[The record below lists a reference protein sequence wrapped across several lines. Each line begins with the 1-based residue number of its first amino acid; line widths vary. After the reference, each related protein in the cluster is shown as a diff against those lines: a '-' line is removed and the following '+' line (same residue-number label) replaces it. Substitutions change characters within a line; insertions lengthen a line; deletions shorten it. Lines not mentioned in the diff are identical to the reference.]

1 MGDTQ
6 RRIGVFGATLV
17 GLGGILGGGL
27 LMLAGVA
34 FRDAGPSV
42 LLAFALNAVVAWV
55 TAMSVTEC
63 STMFPESGG
72 AYMFS
77 KKVLSVRAAFAVGWI
92 LWFAYIV
99 AAVLYALGAAQFTVI
114 LLKGLL
120 DALGFEHPAWFQG
133 RNILLGLATLATL
146 VYSINL
152 ARKGT
157 GGGRW
162 ETIGKVVL
170 FIAIVAAGLVTL
182 VRQPI
187 SASVAT
193 LDPFF
198 TGGADAILASMGLLF
213 ISLQGF
219 EMIPAVAGEI
229 KEPKKTIPRAVF
241 LSLAISIA
249 VYMPMLIVVAMGGV
263 EIGGNIGEMAAVHG
277 DQTVARAAERF
288 LGPAGYWIMVVS
300 IILATM
306 SALQANLLT
315 SSRIAFAMA
324 QDHTLPSVLMQ
335 KHPTRG
341 TPIMAIYATT
351 LAVVAIMFMI
361 PNVAGAGAAAS
372 LIFLAAFALTH
383 MTAYLARKRS
393 RPIEGIYQTP
403 FFPLV
408 PIVGGLSC
416 VGLAVFQAIVVP
428 DAGGIV
434 MIWAGL
440 GVILYF
446 ALFKGRAE
454 VADASAE
461 ALDPQLASLRGKTPL
476 VLLPI
481 SNPKHARS
489 LVEVANALAPTEYAR
504 VLLLTVV
511 RAPKTRSGDPLA
523 QLAEAQEAVRQALTA
538 SYAAGHAPEAL
549 LTAASEPW
557 AEIER
562 IAEEHRCESLL
573 IGLPEEPDESY
584 ERGLEDMMNDLDCDI
599 AAMRGPADWSITKA
613 KRVMVAVGGRG
624 EEHELRARLLGTL
637 CREMDR
643 EIIFVTVIPASADDD
658 MLTSTVRAVTKQSEM
673 RIPVKPSVEVIRS
686 DDPAGAILT
695 ASERADLLILGA
707 GGGKAGRKTLGAFNR
722 RLAFEAKCAVMLL
735 ARKPPAVDAMRPIR
749 DVGGAASK
757 VGDAV
762 GGAVTGAVSK
772 VGEGL
777 GKVLPWKPGT
787 KD

>member
-1 MGDTQ
+1 MPESKRT
-6 RRIGVFGATLV
+6 IGVFGATLV

-42 LLAFALNAVVAWV
+42 LLAMALNAVVAWL

-99 AAVLYALGAAQFTVI
+99 AAVLYALGFAQFTVI
-114 LLKGLL
+114 LLRGVL
-120 DALGFEHPAWFQG
+120 DALGLEHPSWFNG
-133 RNILLGLATLATL
+133 RNILLGLATLAAVL
-146 VYSINL
+146 YSLSL
-152 ARKGT
+152 ARTGT

-170 FIAIVAAGLVTL
+170 FVAIVAAGVVTL

-187 SASVAT
+187 SESVAT

-198 TGGADAILASMGLLF
+198 TGGLDAIIAAMGLLF

-229 KEPKKTIPRAVF
+229 KDPKHTIPRAVF

-249 VYMPMLIVVAMGGV
+249 IYVPMLFVVATGGV
-263 EIGGNIGEMAAVHG
+263 EPGQSIGQLAQHKPDLVVANAA
-277 DQTVARAAERF
+277 QRF
-288 LGPAGYWIMVVS
+288 LGPTGYWMIVVS
-300 IILATM
+300 IVLATL

-315 SSRIAFAMA
+315 ASRISYAMA
-324 QDHTLPSVLMQ
+324 GDHTLPSVMKQ
-335 KHPTRG
+335 THPTRG

-361 PNVAGAGAAAS
+361 PNLAGAGAAAS

-393 RPIEGIYQTP
+393 RPIAGIYKTP
-403 FFPLV
+403 LFPLV
-408 PIVGGLSC
+408 PLVGGLSC
-416 VGLAVFQAIVVP
+416 AALAVFQAFIVP

-434 MIWAGL
+434 LIWAGL
-440 GVILYF
+440 GVILYM

-461 ALDPQLASLRGKTPL
+461 ALDPVLAMLRGKSPL

-481 SNPKHARS
+481 SNPLHARS

-504 VLLLTVV
+504 VLLLTIVS
-511 RAPKTRSGDPLA
+511 APKTHSGDPLA
-523 QLAEAQEAVRQALTA
+523 QLAEAQDSVKQALTA
-538 SYAAGHAPEAL
+538 SYSAGHAPEAL
-549 LTAASEPW
+549 LTAASDEW
-557 AEIER
+557 EEIQR
-562 IAEEHRCESLL
+562 IADEHRCESLL
-573 IGLPEEPDESY
+573 LGFPDVPDEAY
-584 ERGLEDMMNDLDCDI
+584 EANLERMMNELDCDI
-599 AAMRGPADWSITKA
+599 AVMRASADWTIKTA
-613 KRVMVAVGGRG
+613 KRVLVAIGGRG

-637 CREMDR
+637 CREMPR
-643 EIIFVTVIPASADDD
+643 EIVFVTVIPANADEDT
-658 MLTSTVRAVTKQSEM
+658 LTAAVRSVTKMSEI
-673 RIPVKPSVEVIRS
+673 RIPVKPSIEVIRS
-686 DDPAGAILT
+686 DDAAGAILS
-695 ASERADLLILGA
+695 AAERADLLLLGI
-707 GGGKAGRKTLGAFNR
+707 GRGRNGKKTLGAFNR
-722 RLAFEAKCAVMLL
+722 RLATEARCAVMLL
-735 ARKPPAVDAMRPIR
+735 ARKPPASADMVRPIR
-749 DVGGAASK
+749 DVGGAI
-757 VGDAV
+757 GTV
-762 GGAVTGAVSK
+762 GGRMA
-772 VGEGL
+772 
-777 GKVLPWKPGT
+777 KVLPWSGKE
-787 KD
+787 

>member
-1 MGDTQ
+1 MSDTQ

-27 LMLAGVA
+27 LMLAGTA

-42 LLAFALNAVVAWV
+42 LLAMMLNSAVAWL

-63 STMFPESGG
+63 STMFPDSGG

-99 AAVLYALGAAQFTVI
+99 AGVLYALGFAQFTVI
-114 LLKGLL
+114 LLRGLW
-120 DALGFEHPAWFQG
+120 DAFGFEHPTWFAG

-146 VYSINL
+146 LYSINL
-152 ARKGT
+152 ARKGS

-170 FIAIVAAGLVTL
+170 FIAIVAAGLFTL

-187 SASVAT
+187 RSSVAT

-198 TGGADAILASMGLLF
+198 TGGLNGVIATMGLLF

-229 KEPKKTIPRAVF
+229 KEPKKTIPRSVF

-249 VYMPMLIVVAMGGV
+249 IYVPMLFVVATGGV
-263 EIGGNIGEMAAVHG
+263 EPGGHIRELAQAKG
-277 DQTVARAAERF
+277 DLTVAAAAERF
-288 LGPAGYWIMVVS
+288 LGTAGYWIMVVS
-300 IILATM
+300 IILATL

-315 SSRIAFAMA
+315 ASRIAFAMA
-324 QDHTLPSVLMQ
+324 HDHTLPSVLMQ

-351 LAVVAIMFMI
+351 LAVIAIMFMI
-361 PNVAGAGAAAS
+361 PNLAGAGAAAS

-393 RPIEGIYQTP
+393 RPMDGIYKTP
-403 FFPLV
+403 MFPLV
-408 PIVGGLSC
+408 PVVGGLSC
-416 VGLAVFQAIVVP
+416 AGLAVFQAFVVP

-434 MIWAGL
+434 LIWLGL
-440 GVILYF
+440 GVMLYF

-461 ALDPQLASLRGKTPL
+461 ALDPALVMLRGKTPL

-481 SNPKHARS
+481 ADPKHARG

-504 VLLLTVV
+504 VLLLSIVQ
-511 RAPKTRSGDPLA
+511 APKSGSGDPLA
-523 QLAEAQEAVRQALTA
+523 QLAEAQSAVTQALTA
-538 SYAAGHAPEAL
+538 SYTAGHAPEAL
-549 LTAASEPW
+549 ITAASEPW
-557 AEIER
+557 TEIRR
-562 IAEEHRCESLL
+562 IADEHACESLL
-573 IGLPEEPDESY
+573 IGLPAETDDTY
-584 ERGLEDMMNDLDCDI
+584 ERGLEELMNELDCDI
-599 AAMRGPADWSITKA
+599 AAMRAPADWTITKA
-613 KRVMVAVGGRG
+613 KRVLVAVGGRG

-637 CREMDR
+637 CREMER
-643 EIIFVTVIPASADDD
+643 EIVFVTVIPASADEDT
-658 MLTSTVRAVTKQSEM
+658 LTSTVRSVTKQSEM

-686 DDPAGAILT
+686 DDAVGAILT
-695 ASERADLLILGA
+695 AAERADLLILGI
-707 GGGKAGRKTLGAFNR
+707 GRGRSNRKTVGVFNR
-722 RLAFEAKCAVMLL
+722 RLAYDAKCAVMLL
-735 ARKPPAVDAMRPIR
+735 ARKPPASADVVRPIN
-749 DVGGAASK
+749 V
-757 VGDAV
+757 VGDAAR
-762 GGAVTGAVSK
+762 GAVDAARGAVA
-772 VGEGL
+772 
-777 GKVLPWKPGT
+777 KVLPWPG
-787 KD
+787 KG